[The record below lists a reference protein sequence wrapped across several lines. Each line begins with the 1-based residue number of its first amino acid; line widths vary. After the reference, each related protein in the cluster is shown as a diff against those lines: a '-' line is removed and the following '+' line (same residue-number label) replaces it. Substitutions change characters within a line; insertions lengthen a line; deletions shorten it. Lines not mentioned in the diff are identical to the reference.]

1 LSAHPSVASGDT
13 TLDVAIV
20 GAGYGGLLML
30 HRARNLGLT
39 ARVFERS
46 DSVGG
51 TWHAN
56 RYPGARCDTESLEY
70 SYQFSDALFQE
81 WQWSERFAT
90 QPELLAY
97 ARHVAERFDLLRDIS
112 FRTEIRRAVFDEQA
126 CRWQIEDATGD
137 LHTATFLVLATGCL
151 SSANVPQIP
160 GLESFGEALYHTGK
174 WPTHPVSLA
183 GKRVGIIGTGS
194 SAVQAIPTI
203 APEVAELTVFQRTPN
218 YVVPAHNGPICAE
231 YEARVRADP
240 VQFRAD
246 NATMSRGHG
255 YVNRGTGV
263 SALSVP
269 REEVERDLQRRWETG
284 GLNFLDGY
292 TDLLTDTQANAIAAE
307 FVRNKIRSIVR
318 DPEVAATL
326 CPTYPIGCKR
336 VSVGDGYYETF
347 NRSNVRLVDVR
358 QHPIQRVVPGGIV
371 AGEKRHALDVLICA
385 TGFDAMT
392 GPILAI
398 DIVGRDGLALRD
410 KWHAGPLNYL
420 GLAVS
425 GFPNL
430 FTLTGPGSP
439 SVLTNMHVSI
449 DQHTAWVADCLRS
462 MMASKHSRIEAL
474 ESAESEWV
482 RRVSDIAS
490 GTIFPSC
497 NSWYLGANVPG
508 KPRVFMPFLGYP
520 SYVELSTKVAEAGY
534 AGFELA

>member
-30 HRARNLGLT
+30 HRARELGLT
-39 ARVFERS
+39 ARIFERS

-97 ARHVAERFDLLRDIS
+97 ARHVAERFDLLRDIR
-112 FRTEIRRAVFDEQA
+112 FRTEVRRAVFDEA
-126 CRWQIEDATGD
+126 ASRWHIDDATGSR
-137 LHTATFLVLATGCL
+137 HTATFLVLATGCL

-160 GLESFGEALYHTGK
+160 GLDAFGDALYHTGK
-174 WPTHPVSLA
+174 WPTHPVSFA

-194 SAVQAIPTI
+194 SAVQAIPMI
-203 APEVAELTVFQRTPN
+203 AKEAADLIVFQRTPN
-218 YVVPAHNGPICAE
+218 YVVPAHNGPICAD
-231 YEARVRADP
+231 YESRVRADP
-240 VQFRAD
+240 AQFRAN
-246 NATMSRGHG
+246 NATMSRAHG
-255 YVNRGTGV
+255 WVNRGTGV

-292 TDLLTDTQANAIAAE
+292 TDLLTEPRANDIAAE
-307 FVRNKIRSIVR
+307 FVRHKIRSIVR
-318 DPEVAATL
+318 DPQVAARL

-347 NRSNVRLVDVR
+347 NRSNVHLVDVK
-358 QHPIQRVVPGGIV
+358 QHPLARVVRGGIV
-371 AGEKRHALDVLICA
+371 AGEIHHALDALICA

-398 DIVGRDGLALRD
+398 DIVGVGGLSLRE

-420 GLAVS
+420 GLTVS

-439 SVLTNMHVSI
+439 SVLTNMHVSL
-449 DQHTAWVADCLRS
+449 DQHTAWVADCLRN
-462 MMASKHSRIEAL
+462 MMASNRSRIEAL
-474 ESAESEWV
+474 ESAESDWV
-482 RRVSDIAS
+482 RRVSAIAS
-490 GTIFPSC
+490 GTIFPTC

-520 SYVELSTKVAEAGY
+520 SYVELSTKVAEEGY
-534 AGFELA
+534 AGFQLA

>member
-1 LSAHPSVASGDT
+1 
-13 TLDVAIV
+13 
-20 GAGYGGLLML
+20 
-30 HRARNLGLT
+30 
-39 ARVFERS
+39 
-46 DSVGG
+46 
-51 TWHAN
+51 
-56 RYPGARCDTESLEY
+56 
-70 SYQFSDALFQE
+70 
-81 WQWSERFAT
+81 
-90 QPELLAY
+90 
-97 ARHVAERFDLLRDIS
+97 
-112 FRTEIRRAVFDEQA
+112 
-126 CRWQIEDATGD
+126 
-137 LHTATFLVLATGCL
+137 
-151 SSANVPQIP
+151 
-160 GLESFGEALYHTGK
+160 
-174 WPTHPVSLA
+174 
-183 GKRVGIIGTGS
+183 VGIIGTGS
-194 SAVQAIPTI
+194 SAVQAIPEI
-203 APEVAELTVFQRTPN
+203 AREAAELVVFQRTPN
-218 YVVPAHNGPICAE
+218 YVVPAHNGPISAE

-240 VQFRAD
+240 RQFRLN

-255 YVNRGTGV
+255 WVNRGTGV

-269 REEVERDLQRRWETG
+269 REEVERDLQRRWEIG

-292 TDLLTDTQANAIAAE
+292 TDLLTEPRANDLAAE
-307 FVRNKIRSIVR
+307 FVRDKIRSIVR
-318 DPEVAATL
+318 DPAVAARL

-347 NRSNVRLVDVR
+347 NRGNVRLVDVR
-358 QHPIQRVVPGGIV
+358 EHPIRRVVPGGLV
-371 AGEKRHALDVLICA
+371 AGEEEHGLDALVCA

-398 DIVGRDGLALRD
+398 DIVGRDGLSLRE

-439 SVLTNMHVSI
+439 SVLTNMHVSL
-449 DQHTAWVADCLRS
+449 DQHTAWVADCLRT
-462 MMASKHSRIEAL
+462 MMKSNRTRFEAL
-474 ESAESEWV
+474 ESAESDWV

-520 SYVELSTKVAEAGY
+520 RYVELSTKVAEEGY